1 MRRRRMVF
9 LPGGTARAGP
19 GSGVPRRALTTRVMA
34 ATPGQPGVRAPGGL
48 VVRERAREEV
58 CCCGT
63 TRRRAARPQKT
74 PGGRRARWRR
84 ACSVLCD
91 CRALA
96 TAGAPGTE
104 HNPVAMLKPD
114 SWRGAHTEVLDF
126 EVRRT
131 RIVNEGAKAWMDPE
145 GYRQWVV
152 TQRAQ
157 CEATVAK
164 EMGVQAKPQ

>member
-34 ATPGQPGVRAPGGL
+34 ATPGQPGVRAPG
-48 VVRERAREEV
+48 AWW
-58 CCCGT
+58 
-63 TRRRAARPQKT
+63 
-74 PGGRRARWRR
+74 ARWRR

-104 HNPVAMLKPD
+104 YNPVAMLKPD